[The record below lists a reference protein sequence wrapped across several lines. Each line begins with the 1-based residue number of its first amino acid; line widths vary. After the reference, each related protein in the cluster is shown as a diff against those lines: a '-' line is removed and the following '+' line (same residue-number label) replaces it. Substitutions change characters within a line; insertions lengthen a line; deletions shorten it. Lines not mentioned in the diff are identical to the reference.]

1 MNSRSYPAEI
11 SALILVDVLNDFLAE
26 EGKLNG
32 MIRPMLDEL
41 ALIPKL
47 EHLVVDTRASGLTI
61 VYAPHG
67 LHEHSF
73 DDIKHL
79 HPRMQTALENRVL

>member
-1 MNSRSYPAEI
+1 MNSKSYPAES

-41 ALIPKL
+41 ALI
-47 EHLVVDTRASGLTI
+47 R
-61 VYAPHG
+61 
-67 LHEHSF
+67 
-73 DDIKHL
+73 
-79 HPRMQTALENRVL
+79 R